1 MLRLARKIPLQELE
15 IEIVKELTAYSEEV
29 AEGLKK
35 AVKDVAKETVRTLKT
50 TSPRSEGPSGGGYA
64 SGWTSKVEFESS
76 EDIRVRIS
84 NRTKPQLAHLLE
96 NGHAKVNGERVDGI
110 PHIRPA
116 EQAAADKL
124 EGAVKVVIKK

>member
-1 MLRLARKIPLQELE
+1 MARKIPLQELE
-15 IEIVKELTAYSEEV
+15 IEIVKELKAYSDEV

-35 AVKDVAKETVRTLKT
+35 AVKDVAKEMVRTLKA
-50 TSPRSEGPSGGGYA
+50 TSPRDTGEYA
-64 SGWTSKVEFESS
+64 RGWTSKVEFESM

-84 NRTKPQLAHLLE
+84 NRTKPQLTHLL
-96 NGHAKVNGERVDGI
+96 GHAKVNGGRVDGR

-124 EGAVKVVIKK
+124 VGAVKVVIKK

>member
-1 MLRLARKIPLQELE
+1 MARKIPLNELE
-15 IEIVKELTAYSEEV
+15 VEIVKELKAYSDEV
-29 AEGLKK
+29 AEGIKK
-35 AVKDVAKETVRTLKT
+35 AVNDVAKETVRTLKT
-50 TSPRSEGPSGGGYA
+50 TSPRSLRGGKYA
-64 SGWTSKVEFESS
+64 RCWTFKVEFESP

-84 NRTKPQLAHLLE
+84 NRTKPQLTHLLE
-96 NGHAKVNGERVDGI
+96 NGHAKVNGDRVDGI

>member
-1 MLRLARKIPLQELE
+1 MARKIPLQELE
-15 IEIVKELTAYSEEV
+15 NEIVKELKAYSDEV

-35 AVKDVAKETVRTLKT
+35 AVKDVEKETVRTLKA

-64 SGWTSKVEFESS
+64 SGWTSKVEFESP

-84 NRTKPQLAHLLE
+84 NRTKPQLTHLLE
-96 NGHAKVNGERVDGI
+96 NGHAKVNGDRVDGI

>member
-1 MLRLARKIPLQELE
+1 MARKIPLQELE
-15 IEIVKELTAYSEEV
+15 IEIVKKLEAYSDEV
-29 AEGLKK
+29 TEGLKK

-50 TSPRSEGPSGGGYA
+50 TSPRDTGEYA
-64 SGWTSKVEFESS
+64 RGWTYKVEFESS
-76 EDIRVRIS
+76 DDIRVRIS
-84 NRTKPQLAHLLE
+84 NRTKPQITQLLE
-96 NGHAKVNGERVDGI
+96 NGHAKVNGGRVDGK